1 MKTCPGGAMWVT
13 TRPMRTTVEGSKT
26 FLFPHLHFLLGMN
39 GDQIIVAAKVSTDV
53 SVGEAVLLVLLWCY
67 CCGVVRSMSAE
78 ETVSVHLIVSLQ
90 ADTYSTL

>member
-1 MKTCPGGAMWVT
+1 MWV
-13 TRPMRTTVEGSKT
+13 TRPMRTVEGSKT

-53 SVGEAVLLVLLWCY
+53 RVGEAGVLLVFGATAA
-67 CCGVVRSMSAE
+67 CGVVRSMSAE